1 MATNDNAS
9 GSAAP
14 TNGPAMG
21 SAATT
26 AAPAATAPASR
37 VSIAVNGVPRQA
49 DARHS
54 LTLLSLLRDTLG
66 LTGAKRGCDRG
77 ECGACT
83 VLLDGKPI
91 YACQTLAVQ
100 VNGRAVTTI
109 EALGGADE
117 PHPLRDA
124 FLDGDGG
131 QCGYCSP
138 GFVLS
143 AKALLDATPSPTDAQ
158 IRAALAGNLCRC
170 NAYGRIIESVKRA
183 AAQPTESV

>member
-1 MATNDNAS
+1 MATNNNAS

-21 SAATT
+21 NATPS
-26 AAPAATAPASR
+26 PAAPASR
-37 VSIAVNGVPRQA
+37 VAISVNGVLRQA

-54 LTLLSLLRDTLG
+54 LTLLSFLRDTLG

-100 VNGRAVTTI
+100 ADGRAVTTI

-117 PHPLRDA
+117 PHPLRQAFIDA
-124 FLDGDGG
+124 DGG

-143 AKALLDATPSPTDAQ
+143 AKALLDTTPNPTDAQ

-183 AAQPTESV
+183 AAQHTESV